1 MLVTDEEATK
11 AMQWMVDNASAIAK
25 AAAEVEYLREFRKS
39 LKAMQMEKSGRESVS
54 AAEMHAYA
62 SPEYRDHLLGQK
74 TAVYNY
80 ERLKFLFK
88 GAELKVEV
96 WRTSCAN
103 ARSVR

>member
-1 MLVTDEEATK
+1 
-11 AMQWMVDNASAIAK
+11 
-25 AAAEVEYLREFRKS
+25 
-39 LKAMQMEKSGRESVS
+39 
-54 AAEMHAYA
+54 MHAYA